1 VTNIDGSDNCR
12 TADEQ
17 VCTSF
22 HAIDDLRTK
31 LLGFLPLVT
40 GGGLILLTGRTGEV
54 RQEFFVPFGLFG
66 VLVTFGLLVY
76 ELNGMKRC
84 LELIYDGEALESAM
98 GLRLG
103 QFITRIDG
111 FSKLYTRPFA
121 PSKFFTRPFAS
132 SNIFTKPFAAAWIYP
147 AVLAA
152 WTYLALFLDHRGLA
166 KLISPIVFI
175 AGFLGV
181 LWYDQF
187 WSQKLY
193 NQYESR
199 KSEQGGTEACKTVHA
214 GE

>member
-1 VTNIDGSDNCR
+1 
-12 TADEQ
+12 
-17 VCTSF
+17 
-22 HAIDDLRTK
+22 
-31 LLGFLPLVT
+31 
-40 GGGLILLTGRTGEV
+40 
-54 RQEFFVPFGLFG
+54 
-66 VLVTFGLLVY
+66 
-76 ELNGMKRC
+76 
-84 LELIYDGEALESAM
+84 
-98 GLRLG
+98 
-103 QFITRIDG
+103 
-111 FSKLYTRPFA
+111 
-121 PSKFFTRPFAS
+121 
-132 SNIFTKPFAAAWIYP
+132 
-147 AVLAA
+147 VLAA

>member
-1 VTNIDGSDNCR
+1 MLYAWRMYRGRSLRGRGGFVVTNIDGSDNCR
-12 TADEQ
+12 TAYEQ

-111 FSKLYTRPFA
+111 F
-121 PSKFFTRPFAS
+121 PSFTPGHSPLRSFSRGRSPLPTFS
-132 SNIFTKPFAAAWIYP
+132 PSRSPLRGSTPPCWPHGPTWHCSWIIVAW
-147 AVLAA
+147 L
-152 WTYLALFLDHRGLA
+152 
-166 KLISPIVFI
+166 S
-175 AGFLGV
+175 
-181 LWYDQF
+181 
-187 WSQKLY
+187 
-193 NQYESR
+193 
-199 KSEQGGTEACKTVHA
+199 
-214 GE
+214 